1 MQRIYTRRWSHIY
14 LAQDQTEEQLKE
26 WRIKNGFIV
35 PAAVEA
41 APLSDKDLKAR
52 RAIWEMWADQ
62 GMPISDPDALYYLT
76 LKQVGEQL
84 RRKEHVYSWTILN
97 HARKLSGGLLPGGDL
112 EKRINDWV
120 EQFDE
125 KRAARR
131 LKNDVVPREVPPQ
144 ERLKRRAAYAV
155 RDAVKKA
162 EFRTKYSLDL
172 DVRILPTLP
181 QNTPQFRASDY
192 KSSRRGGSRT
202 NIEVTV
208 LSDWARTV
216 GPERANMFG
225 PRTLVLGMWQ
235 LPQRTHVHLAVQGER
250 KYEIKVKTGYLARD
264 RDGNP
269 VLKED

>member
-1 MQRIYTRRWSHIY
+1 MQRIYTRRWSYIN
-14 LAQDQTEEQLKE
+14 LELNQTEEQLKE
-26 WRIKNGFIV
+26 WRVKNGFIV

-41 APLSDKDLKAR
+41 APLSDKELKAR

-76 LKQVGEQL
+76 IRHVEAML
-84 RRKEHVYSWTILN
+84 RRKEHVYEWQILN
-97 HARKLSGGLLPGGDL
+97 HTRKLAGGLLPPNGL
-112 EKRINDWV
+112 EHRINDWA
-120 EQFDE
+120 EKFDE
-125 KRAARR
+125 KRKARR
-131 LKNDVVPREVPPQ
+131 QRNNVGTLESNPE
-144 ERLKRRAAYAV
+144 ERLKRRVATSV

-162 EFRTKYSLDL
+162 EFRTKYPLTL
-172 DVRILPTLP
+172 DVLILPTLP
-181 QNTPQFRASDY
+181 ENKPKFRAADF
-192 KSSRRGGSRT
+192 KSVRRGRSST
-202 NIEVTV
+202 TIDIVV

-250 KYEIKVKTGYLARD
+250 KYEIKVKTGYLTRD
-264 RDGNP
+264 QNGNP